1 MQLEEEIYNY
11 RAHTFSDN
19 TKTTYRTHCNSYLR
33 FCARMGYATFPAQT
47 AHICQYAA
55 YLAHTLNPSS
65 IPGYL
70 NIIALL
76 HKEFNLPN
84 PPTNNWQLKSLL
96 TGIKRIKG
104 VPPSQKLPITPEIL
118 FRIHSQLNL
127 RTSFD
132 ASFWAI
138 CPVSFFGILR
148 KSHLLNKSACT
159 FKPDQQLRRSDFQ
172 FCPWGI
178 LILVCWSKTIQFR
191 EKIVQLPLP
200 YIPGS
205 PLCPATA
212 VQRVLSFTHSAT
224 PESQAF
230 MWYGL
235 VMQKLTPFTYSQYSQ
250 ANYEAKKIQEGKF
263 ISKN

>member
-1 MQLEEEIYNY
+1 M
-11 RAHTFSDN
+11 
-19 TKTTYRTHCNSYLR
+19 
-33 FCARMGYATFPAQT
+33 
-47 AHICQYAA
+47 
-55 YLAHTLNPSS
+55 
-65 IPGYL
+65 
-70 NIIALL
+70 
-76 HKEFNLPN
+76 
-84 PPTNNWQLKSLL
+84 
-96 TGIKRIKG
+96 
-104 VPPSQKLPITPEIL
+104 
-118 FRIHSQLNL
+118 
-127 RTSFD
+127 

-138 CPVSFFGILR
+138 CPVSFFGILC